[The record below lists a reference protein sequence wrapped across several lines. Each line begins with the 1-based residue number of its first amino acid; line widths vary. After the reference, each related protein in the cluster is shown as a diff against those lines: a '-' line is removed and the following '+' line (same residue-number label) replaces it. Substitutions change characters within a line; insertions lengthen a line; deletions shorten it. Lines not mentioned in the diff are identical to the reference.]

1 MAAGNTTYGGASLT
15 SDSTPIT
22 IENILDKIA
31 ESIIISPHI
40 DINPSMIRKNQ
51 KTIRNGIISTGRQNS
66 EILTLF
72 QKDVKANAE
81 DLQST
86 DGGETLLSI
95 INTINEFG
103 GKLETTQ
110 VVITR
115 LGNNASSIN
124 LIYLDLNFDI
134 TNILSKVTTND
145 DNTQTILNPLN
156 VSQFINIEEKNS
168 SISSDKAN
176 EYLDTNI
183 YELLPDSV
191 LRQDQINQLFIDVNS
206 LLPSPPSDSDYGLDG
221 VYGRINRNVDG
232 EWEAS
237 EQYYLDNSIT
247 APQDNPNL
255 ETIDEEDAYITRIN
269 KNENDD
275 NSSKT
280 IESLRDRLNLYLKDI
295 DEQPVPPQDERPI
308 YENKSDGYLKFRN
321 LNQGIIIRNTDSKYI
336 DGLNPETQNYL
347 QTGFTVTM
355 WVRFLDK
362 KSQGTLF
369 NFGNPVRDENPLGF
383 KLETFVVNG
392 NDIPTHNNGS
402 FLDGFSAASNLGSN
416 GTWKEIFQD
425 GNPNNLN
432 WNIESGGA
440 IPSEG
445 FFSNS
450 DTERFVRLVVKDG
463 NNIYGSHTGTPFMK
477 KRLGIPEFGNY
488 DYHTDGNIDEG
499 IPAGVIP
506 YDHAYGLM
514 TNVRIP
520 VNFSEW
526 YFICATFNPLVQEQD
541 SNFENRNTDY
551 WRNNMIEGNF
561 VLNSELGNKS
571 KIEIIS
577 RTDLLRARGYKV

>member
-577 RTDLLRARGYKV
+577 RTDLLRARG